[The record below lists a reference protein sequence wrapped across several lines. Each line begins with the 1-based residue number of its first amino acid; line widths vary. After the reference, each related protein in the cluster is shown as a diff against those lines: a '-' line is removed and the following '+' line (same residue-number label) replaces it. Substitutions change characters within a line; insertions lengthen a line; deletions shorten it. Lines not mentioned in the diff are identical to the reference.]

1 MLNFTLQ
8 HSLNIHNYTIEI
20 SSINNESIDY
30 NSVLTI
36 ASGIS
41 NTDMPSDMANLFTD
55 VPGVYNIRILD
66 QNMNLV
72 LNSEKFLP

>member
-8 HSLNIHNYTIEI
+8 HSFNVHNYIIQI
-20 SSINNESIDY
+20 SSINNDNINY
-30 NSVLTI
+30 NSVSII

-41 NTDMPSDMANLFTD
+41 YTDMPSDMVNLFTD
-55 VPGVYNIRILD
+55 VSGVYSIRILD
-66 QNMNLV
+66 QNMNLL